1 MLSQGVQRKETLGRP
16 FFFRSSFIVLL
27 AFTQPSFPS
36 ICLTICAFLFKI
48 RFHLDRAIFINR
60 YALQL
65 QPPPSVRCD
74 QLQLF
79 IDILHMRYN
88 IYRLQA
94 DLDERISSYRR
105 ADILLNF
112 AMSLRDR
119 FGKSPRPEDV
129 EEAVSAYEDA
139 LNLNPELRSTPSL
152 HILADIFNT
161 RFNLSHNRDDVN
173 YSISLHHA
181 ALTLRPIDDPGRYRS
196 LYHLANADLEEA
208 ISLHREFGSLTNLAN
223 ALATRVRA
231 SDQPALSVKVGP
243 PSMWSTSLQNL
254 ATALETRNASYTSRE
269 NLDES
274 IAIYREALNNPPTFH
289 SVRVESLS
297 RFLEDIDEIVSVQR
311 SISTALRYQRH
322 ASLTL
327 AGTLMTYQASLEL
340 RPGQHPDHARHK
352 RFGYIRLCDDLEAM
366 IPLCRE
372 LLALQPD
379 MHIERPVAL
388 YKLANAPA
396 PDSLAA
402 FDEAIVLY
410 YEAVEIQEPSADHAL
425 RRRFS
430 ISGESGDIDKALDL
444 PLQFQQHCRPDG
456 LTLLADQQ
464 DLADE
469 IELPNLTESH
479 RFGASNDLASRLLSR
494 CAVKFEDLDDFDNMN
509 ELRINKLKL
518 PLSQYDLLTS
528 EQWEDIAAALG
539 VMRAALKLSLPQNER
554 SPMMSA
560 FANMLQI
567 QCDKAGQRTS
577 ITDLDELI
585 AVYQEL
591 LQSAPDDV
599 PTVDTD
605 SSDMTENSQS
615 LRLIDTG
622 KPVGKSRIFL
632 STNLGNAFR
641 KRFEISGR
649 STDIDSSIIFYEAA
663 IKLTEAEPSSHRLN
677 NLAKALHIRHRQSGH
692 RNDLDR
698 AVSLNR
704 KALSIHPPNHPGRT
718 ESLVTLADVLYG
730 QSRVLGSNQH
740 EYLLEAISLYRAA
753 LEIKPVSSN
762 DSRSHCIGSLA
773 NALALMS
780 HLVING
786 DALLDEAI
794 MLHREG
800 LALRPELDS
809 DRPTGVINLA
819 AALSERFDR
828 SGSREDLDA
837 SIDVFR
843 EILFVP
849 KRHFD
854 QPMIIANLAYAL
866 AKRSKAFHSRDDLEE
881 AIDLFDQSMSLL
893 PATHPSICNIA
904 YNLGFTLKDGYAQF
918 HDNDYLTSSRLAFE
932 RAAKCDFA
940 FTYDRFIAA
949 RQWAIHEDRDD
960 SNALEA
966 YRCVIGLLPR
976 LATLEFSLETRR
988 EMLNANSDGLA
999 RDAMACAVRLKD
1011 FEKAIELLEEGR
1023 AVFWSQA
1030 LQLRTPMDE
1039 LHSVAPVLQ
1048 TKLRDISA
1056 ILEQGSHRISSAPDP
1071 SLPRNMQ
1078 PIEEEERQLRRL
1090 NDEWLATLEEVRG
1103 IPDFE
1108 DFLRP
1113 RRFHH
1118 LQSAASP
1125 GETIIVI
1132 NGSEQ
1137 STDALIMTSDELTHI
1152 PLPNIPFTKAQTL
1165 VKLVQAGSTTGRD
1178 ISHSEAFIPYA
1189 HTIVDD
1195 IPDFEDVLA
1204 TSRGGK
1210 VARKSRSRSDEIFIY
1225 VLATLWDGIV
1235 KPIVRHLNLEKTDKP
1250 TRVWWCPTGPFT
1262 FLPLHAAGHYE
1273 GAMIECAPEY
1283 IMSSYTPSIGA
1294 LLQSKNIPVLSHTP
1308 KFQMMAVV
1316 QPEVLPFTVLELEK
1330 IKDHV
1335 PSESLVKLG
1344 VSDIDASVETVI
1356 SHLKTVSIA
1365 HFACHGR
1372 QDLRNPLES
1381 SLILDDGDLEVSRI
1395 MQLHMPN
1402 ASLAFLCACQTAM
1415 GAEDLPE
1422 EAIHLG
1428 ATLLFAGF
1436 RAVIATM
1443 WSIADEDGPKIA
1455 DAFYDSLFQRTEIT
1469 PEEEFSERLL
1479 EPDTTQTAY
1488 ALHRAIARL
1497 RSKPDI
1503 AYARW
1508 TPFIHI
1514 GR

>member
-1 MLSQGVQRKETLGRP
+1 MLQQFV
-16 FFFRSSFIVLL
+16 
-27 AFTQPSFPS
+27 
-36 ICLTICAFLFKI
+36 
-48 RFHLDRAIFINR
+48 
-60 YALQL
+60 
-65 QPPPSVRCD
+65 
-74 QLQLF
+74 
-79 IDILHMRYN
+79 DILHIRYDVHH
-88 IYRLQA
+88 LQD
-94 DLDERISSYRR
+94 DLNERISAYRILVQLLPVIHPQR
-105 ADILLNF
+105 AVILLNF
-112 AMSLRDR
+112 ALALRDR
-119 FGKSPRPEDV
+119 LIKSPRREDV
-129 EEAVSAYEDA
+129 EEANAAYQDA
-139 LNLNPELRSTPSL
+139 LDLDPELRSASSL
-152 HILADIFNT
+152 HILANIFGT
-161 RFNLSHNRDDVN
+161 RFNLSHDHDDMHRC
-173 YSISLHHA
+173 IHLHLEVLA
-181 ALTLRPIDDPGRYRS
+181 LRPTYDPERYKS
-196 LYHLANADLEEA
+196 LLDLAFAMNIWYFHSCDLMDLDEA
-208 ISLHREFGSLTNLAN
+208 ISLYRQCLSLQSQQHPDRSKCLTELANALSLRVLLASDQPDACDLHEAVALHREAVSIGPLAMRTTLLDKLASTLGLLYELYGCHQNLDRAIDTYRDALNGLPAVHCIEVESLSDLIYFLEWRFSESRGLEDITEIILLQRSISSKLQGRQRDSLDALSHSFSNLAHSLLRRFKILHEIADLDEVIVLLDIVFELQPRQHPSYLATLQNLAN
-223 ALATRVRA
+223 ARYTRFGHLQRRDDLDAMIPLRRELLAM
-231 SDQPALSVKVGP
+231 QPDSHVALFYLANA
-243 PSMWSTSLQNL
+243 LQNL
-254 ATALETRNASYTSRE
+254 A
-269 NLDES
+269 
-274 IAIYREALNNPPTFH
+274 IVQG
-289 SVRVESLS
+289 SV
-297 RFLEDIDEIVSVQR
+297 
-311 SISTALRYQRH
+311 
-322 ASLTL
+322 
-327 AGTLMTYQASLEL
+327 
-340 RPGQHPDHARHK
+340 
-352 RFGYIRLCDDLEAM
+352 
-366 IPLCRE
+366 
-372 LLALQPD
+372 
-379 MHIERPVAL
+379 
-388 YKLANAPA
+388 
-396 PDSLAA
+396 PDSLSAL
-402 FDEAIVLY
+402 DEAITLY
-410 YEAVEIQEPSADHAL
+410 RKAL
-425 RRRFS
+425 RIQSDYRFLTLGNLVDVVHRRFS
-430 ISGESGDIDKALDL
+430 ITDDVADLHDTILLSQEALQL
-444 PLQFQQHCRPDG
+444 PPHFQQELRPEV
-456 LTLLADQQ
+456 LKVLAQSLRSRFKLLGDPQ
-464 DLADE
+464 DLDDE
-469 IELPNLTESH
+469 IEVQKELLHLPDMPDYH
-479 RFGASNDLASRLLSR
+479 RFRASDYLVLALLAR
-494 CAVKFEDLDDFDNMN
+494 CRNRSKPSDDFEVRPITDSQ
-509 ELRINKLKL
+509 I
-518 PLSQYDLLTS
+518 PLSECDISTD
-528 EQWEDIAAALG
+528 EQMDDFVAAIDVLR
-539 VMRAALKLSLPQNER
+539 VALKLSL
-554 SPMMSA
+554 SP
-560 FANMLQI
+560 NDRLWMLSNFSHLLRMYY
-567 QCDKAGQRTS
+567 KRTFLHGMRLV
-577 ITDLDELI
+577 DLDELI

-591 LQSAPDDV
+591 LQSKDSAV
-599 PTVDTD
+599 SAGSID
-605 SSDMTENSQS
+605 SSN
-615 LRLIDTG
+615 LAKGWLYAA
-622 KPVGKSRIFL
+622 KSSSDL
-632 STNLGNAFR
+632 SNQLGHAFR
-641 KRFEISGR
+641 LRFEISGLLA
-649 STDIDSSIIFYEAA
+649 DIDASVFFYESAVELEEF
-663 IKLTEAEPSSHRLN
+663 KYRSPYLTN
-677 NLAKALHIRHRQSGH
+677 VAKALHIRFRQTNHRD
-692 RNDLDR
+692 DLDR
-698 AVSLNR
+698 AVSSNR
-704 KALSIHPPNHPGRT
+704 EALALLPPDPMRPDYLT
-718 ESLVTLADVLYG
+718 SLADVLFS
-730 QSRVLGSNQH
+730 QSRLLANRANTH
-740 EYLLEAISLYRAA
+740 EYLREAVSLYRQA
-753 LEIKPVSSN
+753 LDIKPTLL
-762 DSRSHCIGSLA
+762 HCVVSLA
-773 NALALMS
+773 NALGEVSKKA
-780 HLVING
+780 IDG
-786 DALLDEAI
+786 DAFQEEAI
-794 MLHREG
+794 MWYRTG
-800 LALRPELDS
+800 LALQPES
-809 DRPTGVINLA
+809 DYDQVVCGASLA
-819 AALSERFDR
+819 AALSDQFDR

-837 SIDVFR
+837 SISELR
-843 EILFVP
+843 KILLVP

-1443 WSIADEDGPKIA
+1443 
-1455 DAFYDSLFQRTEIT
+1455 
-1469 PEEEFSERLL
+1469 
-1479 EPDTTQTAY
+1479 
-1488 ALHRAIARL
+1488 
-1497 RSKPDI
+1497 
-1503 AYARW
+1503 
-1508 TPFIHI
+1508 
-1514 GR
+1514 